1 MDKKY
6 SLIIPEIVADVLK
19 EKDIL
24 YKDVQSIINIRDAI
38 VDKQLEISLL
48 KAEII
53 KKFRDVLRN
62 DGLIADKLEDLESN
76 SGETFEITKRY
87 FYKSAKAG
95 EGIKREEAYFCGDLR
110 RGNPL
115 CGWVKGE
122 PEKEDY
128 NNIGIL
134 CGTAGT
140 IYRCRV
146 CGEIVGER
154 VSMMS

>member
-1 MDKKY
+1 MEKKH
-6 SLIIPEIVADVLK
+6 SSIIPEMVADVLK

-24 YKDVQSIINIRDAI
+24 DKDMQNIINLRDMI
-38 VDKQLEISLL
+38 VGKQLEISLL
-48 KAEII
+48 KAEIV

-62 DGLIADKLEDLESN
+62 DGLIADKLEDLGSN
-76 SGETFEITKRY
+76 SGETFEITKVY
-87 FYKSAKAG
+87 FYKNAKAG
-95 EGIKREEAYFCGDLR
+95 KEIWGEEAYFCGDLK
-110 RGNPL
+110 GNPL
-115 CGWVKGE
+115 CGWIKGW
-122 PEKEDY
+122 PESEDY

-134 CGTAGT
+134 CGAAGT